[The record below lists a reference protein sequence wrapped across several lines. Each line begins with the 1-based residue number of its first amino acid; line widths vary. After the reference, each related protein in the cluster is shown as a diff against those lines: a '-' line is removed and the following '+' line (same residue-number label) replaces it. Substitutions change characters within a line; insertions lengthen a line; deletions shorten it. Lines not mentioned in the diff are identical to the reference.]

1 MSSTKKKS
9 LLGYDDLIPSKGDLN
24 EGTFKVRVLKKWI
37 VYDVVVP
44 GKILSVDMILTDN
57 NVRFSVDYCI
67 FLQKV

>member
-1 MSSTKKKS
+1 LS
-9 LLGYDDLIPSKGDLN
+9 
-24 EGTFKVRVLKKWI
+24 EGTFKVRVLKKWL